1 MAFSKLALVLTI
13 ALVLTVGT
21 LASNSPKPARR
32 LVLNGVGS
40 TADELRP
47 TVDLFNELLGGED
60 NGSGAGPLKSGRRS
74 INWDAGVVPFKF
86 PGDFFAK
93 NVTRGLTVKNSNNK
107 FRVSNP
113 VPSNGDDKFSKI
125 NPLAAADFITF
136 SSKRLFAPVKDT
148 KVVVKFS
155 VPGKHQAAL
164 VRGFGAVFVD
174 VDYPHLTKA
183 VYYDKYGRVLTTQ
196 AVDAQKNGLSF
207 LGVIFDE
214 PVISRVALFL
224 GSRPLRPLIPP
235 RRRLCGSGRLFV
247 LRAAARVLIAAAA
260 WL

>member
-1 MAFSKLALVLTI
+1 MTFSKQALTFTIVLALTI
-13 ALVLTVGT
+13 GT
-21 LASNSPKPARR
+21 WATNSPKPARR
-32 LVLNGVGS
+32 LVLNGVGK

-47 TVDLFNELLGGED
+47 TVDLFNKLLGGED
-60 NGSGAGPLKSGRRS
+60 NGSGAGPLESGRRS

-93 NVTRGLTVKNSNNK
+93 TVTRGLTVSNSNNK

-113 VPSNGDDKFSKI
+113 NPPNGDDKFSKI

-148 KVVVKFS
+148 TVTINFS

-183 VYYDKYGRVLTTQ
+183 IYYDKYGRVLARQ
-196 AVDAQKNGLSF
+196 AVDAKKNGLSF

-214 PVISRVALFL
+214 AIISKVVLFL
-224 GSRPLRPLIPP
+224 GSRPLRPRNHP
-235 RRRLCGSGRLFV
+235 RGDFV
-247 LRAAARVLIAAAA
+247 VLDDF
-260 WL
+260 LYSEPQPLY